1 MEVTNPTMV
10 VIVEQLWATKTG
22 DVNDPNPMMLVD
34 NQENCAILHPDVTEV
49 PEANPY
55 DANREFL
62 KFPYIAYELDP
73 AMFDSKSFYF
83 MKPYNLTPQFQSS
96 LQGTFDV

>member
-34 NQENCAILHPDVTEV
+34 NQENCAILGHFNWRATDGDIRDGPT
-49 PEANPY
+49 NK
-55 DANREFL
+55 L
-62 KFPYIAYELDP
+62 L
-73 AMFDSKSFYF
+73 S
-83 MKPYNLTPQFQSS
+83 
-96 LQGTFDV
+96 